1 MWRIPL
7 EVYQS
12 MKLNTLS
19 SIIDDIL
26 LELRNSSV
34 AESEHISR
42 ILIEQWIANYRAVLI
57 KQDIDKGRDINPMY
71 ILTMPCIH
79 LDKVDTVAGKIEYKS
94 NIELPKLIDFHF
106 RTGLVYVKDMY
117 GNLIQLGHETKMRY
131 QRYRKYTC
139 GDYIAYIKNNRLYIE
154 GSDNQLEW
162 VEIGIIAEN
171 PADLNECFD
180 PDSEYPVPAH
190 MIPVIKD
197 MIFSKELNIMHQM
210 PSDETNNSRDDMLN
224 INVRL
229 Q

>member
-1 MWRIPL
+1 M
-7 EVYQS
+7 S
-12 MKLNTLS
+12 LNN
-19 SIIDDIL
+19 IIDDIL
-26 LELRNSSV
+26 LIVRNNNLS
-34 AESEHISR
+34 ESEHLSR
-42 ILIEQWIANYRAVLI
+42 IQIEMWIAQYRSILI
-57 KQDIDKGRDINPMY
+57 RQDLDKGRDINPMY
-71 ILTMPCIH
+71 IQTMPCIH

-117 GNLIQLGHETKMRY
+117 GNLIQLGHETKMKY

-210 PSDETNNSRDDMLN
+210 PSDETNNSRDDMQN
-224 INVRL
+224 INIR
-229 Q
+229 QQ

>member
-1 MWRIPL
+1 
-7 EVYQS
+7 
-12 MKLNTLS
+12 MKLNTLNT
-19 SIIDDIL
+19 IIDDIL

-42 ILIEQWIANYRAVLI
+42 IQIEQWLANYRAVLI

-71 ILTMPCIH
+71 IQTMPCIH

-117 GNLIQLGHETKMRY
+117 GNLIQLGHETKMKY

-210 PSDETNNSRDDMLN
+210 PSDETNNSRDDMQN
-224 INVRL
+224 INVR
-229 Q
+229 QQ

>member
-1 MWRIPL
+1 
-7 EVYQS
+7 
-12 MKLNTLS
+12 MKLNTLNT
-19 SIIDDIL
+19 IIDDIL

-42 ILIEQWIANYRAVLI
+42 IQIEQWIANYRAVLI

-71 ILTMPCIH
+71 IQTMPCIH

-117 GNLIQLGHETKMRY
+117 GNLIQLGHETKMKY

-210 PSDETNNSRDDMLN
+210 PSDETNNSRDDMQN
-224 INVRL
+224 INAR
-229 Q
+229 QQ

>member
-1 MWRIPL
+1 M
-7 EVYQS
+7 S
-12 MKLNTLS
+12 LNN
-19 SIIDDIL
+19 IVDDIL
-26 LELRNSSV
+26 LIVRNNNLS
-34 AESEHISR
+34 ESEHLSR
-42 ILIEQWIANYRAVLI
+42 IQIEMWIAQYRSILI
-57 KQDIDKGRDINPMY
+57 RQDLDKGRDINPMY
-71 ILTMPCIH
+71 IQTMPCIH

-117 GNLIQLGHETKMRY
+117 GNLIQLGHETKMKY

-210 PSDETNNSRDDMLN
+210 PSDETNNSRDDMQN
-224 INVRL
+224 INVR
-229 Q
+229 QQ

>member
-1 MWRIPL
+1 
-7 EVYQS
+7 
-12 MKLNTLS
+12 MKLNTLNTL
-19 SIIDDIL
+19 IDDIL

-42 ILIEQWIANYRAVLI
+42 IQIEQWLANYRAVLI
-57 KQDIDKGRDINPMY
+57 RQDLDKGRDINPMY
-71 ILTMPCIH
+71 VQTIPCVH
-79 LDKVDTVAGKIEYKS
+79 LSKIDTPFGKIEYKS
-94 NIELPKLIDFHF
+94 DTELPKLIDFHF

-117 GNLIQLGHETKMRY
+117 GNLIQLGHETKMKY

-210 PSDETNNSRDDMLN
+210 PSDETNNSRDDMQN
-224 INVRL
+224 INVR
-229 Q
+229 QQ

>member
-1 MWRIPL
+1 M
-7 EVYQS
+7 S
-12 MKLNTLS
+12 LNN
-19 SIIDDIL
+19 IIDDIL
-26 LELRNSSV
+26 LIVRNNNLS
-34 AESEHISR
+34 ESEHLSR
-42 ILIEQWIANYRAVLI
+42 IQIEMWIAQYRSILI
-57 KQDIDKGRDINPMY
+57 RQDLDKGRDINPMY
-71 ILTMPCIH
+71 IQTMPCIH

-117 GNLIQLGHETKMRY
+117 GNLIQLGHETKMKY

-190 MIPVIKD
+190 MIPIIKD

-210 PSDETNNSRDDMLN
+210 PSDETNNSRDDMQN
-224 INVRL
+224 INVR
-229 Q
+229 QQ

>member
-1 MWRIPL
+1 
-7 EVYQS
+7 
-12 MKLNTLS
+12 
-19 SIIDDIL
+19 
-26 LELRNSSV
+26 
-34 AESEHISR
+34 
-42 ILIEQWIANYRAVLI
+42 
-57 KQDIDKGRDINPMY
+57 MY
-71 ILTMPCIH
+71 IQTMPCIH

-117 GNLIQLGHETKMRY
+117 GNLIQLGHETKMKY

-210 PSDETNNSRDDMLN
+210 PSDETNNSRDDMQN
-224 INVRL
+224 INVR
-229 Q
+229 QQ